1 MIRCPKCAATM
12 NDTERRCVCGVEVS
26 VRSLGDVARQI
37 TTRGKSRV
45 AGRVFQG
52 GELRKRKV

>member
-1 MIRCPKCAATM
+1 MIRCPKCSATL
-12 NDTERRCVCGVEVS
+12 DSHRCSCGVEVS